1 MYQQQKIVQSQK
13 RTKHGTLAFI
23 LSFRILIISIMA
35 TNLHPVATVAALELV
50 WPREDQASH
59 WQRNTSKYSSTLS
72 EYLWLKPWC
81 SSGDKSSIITMY
93 CRPIA
98 DSCHNRRWCTLF
110 KPVPFFAQRTQ
121 NFGLF
126 WPIHKNQVMCK
137 PSIMVL
143 QRYPTFSTTTTTPP
157 APWWWGR
164 WAACAPGLVRPQD
177 PGGSGFL
184 FWSWLSWQWIPILI
198 G

>member
-1 MYQQQKIVQSQK
+1 MHSSA
-13 RTKHGTLAFI
+13 TLTIDLSRPVKSWNKNTLTRAEHLIEAF
-23 LSFRILIISIMA
+23 LLGSPRGCNLTSMAHIS
-35 TNLHPVATVAALELV
+35 HH
-50 WPREDQASH
+50 RHDQ
-59 WQRNTSKYSSTLS
+59 
-72 EYLWLKPWC
+72 
-81 SSGDKSSIITMY
+81 
-93 CRPIA
+93 
-98 DSCHNRRWCTLF
+98 RWCNFF
-110 KPVPFFAQRTQ
+110 KLVPLFAQRTQ

-177 PGGSGFL
+177 PGGWGFS
-184 FWSWLSWQWIPILI
+184 FWSWWVEHGFSFWLVGWIYVFFQEVLVS
-198 G
+198 